1 VRQLAVLTVSLYLAA
16 GAVGWTCFAAWTFV
30 CRELSP
36 TADRT
41 SKFVY
46 YGGQAVLWGFGV
58 LVAGLVLGGAA
69 TAVWRALAP

>member
-16 GAVGWTCFAAWTFV
+16 AAVCWTGYAAWTYIH
-30 CRELSP
+30 RDLSP

-46 YGGQAVLWGFGV
+46 YGGQVVLWGFGV
-58 LVAGLVLGGAA
+58 LVGGLVAGAA
-69 TAVWRALAP
+69 AWTVWRAIG